1 VYVLLCNGE
10 FREINILINILKKES
25 SMQRIWITGS
35 GGSGKTTLANLLGN
49 KLNIEVYHRDRISW
63 MENWQIRPENE
74 QNEIVIGITEKDRW
88 IFEGN
93 MFTVSKQDGRFH
105 KCDTIIFI
113 NINRF
118 ICLYRTIIRYIKHRK
133 NKRPDLADGCEED
146 YSIEFVK
153 YIMYDFP
160 KKNNERQRLFI
171 EAQQAGKTVII
182 LNGRKSVKRWCE
194 GL

>member
-1 VYVLLCNGE
+1 
-10 FREINILINILKKES
+10 
-25 SMQRIWITGS
+25 MQRIWITGA
-35 GGSGKTTLANLLGN
+35 GGSGKTTLANILSN

-74 QNEIVIGITEKDRW
+74 QNEIVRGITEKDSW

-93 MFTVSKQDGRFH
+93 MFTASKSDGRFY

-118 ICLYRTIIRYIKHRK
+118 ICLYRTIIRYIKNRK

-146 YSIEFVK
+146 YSIEFIK
-153 YIMYDFP
+153 YVLYDFP
-160 KKNNERQRLFI
+160 KKNNERQRLFV

-182 LNGRKSVKRWCE
+182 LNGRKSVKTWIE
-194 GL
+194 GLRI